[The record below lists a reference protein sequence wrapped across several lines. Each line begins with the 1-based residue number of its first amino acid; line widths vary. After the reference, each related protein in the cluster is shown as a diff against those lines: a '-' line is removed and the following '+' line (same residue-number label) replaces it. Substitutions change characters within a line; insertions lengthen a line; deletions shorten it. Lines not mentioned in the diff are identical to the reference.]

1 MEGRLV
7 LGLLGRELLAFD
19 RHVIANPLREVEL
32 RRREQLDER
41 LAEADRVAWPG
52 DCGALVEVQPEGGR
66 CTARLHAPDP
76 RRLRRHLGGVF
87 GFGLLESSADG
98 QGDERNYQHGNTS
111 VRR

>member
-7 LGLLGRELLAFD
+7 LGLLGRQLLALD
-19 RHVIANPLREVEL
+19 RHVIADVFPEVEL

-76 RRLRRHLGGVF
+76 RRLRRHLGGVL
-87 GFGLLESSADG
+87 GLGLRRLRLQQQDG
-98 QGDERNYQHGNTS
+98 GKNQNGENIPGR
-111 VRR
+111 